1 MAQYI
6 NSLNSLN
13 SAQIIHGSYH
23 GNILVK
29 YLPVLLGYLDFVQ
42 WMGRIL
48 LGEMALLCR
57 PDKFHR
63 TFRHTC
69 RSLFDAFQLGI
80 HDHLPIAIFRMQTN
94 YAR

>member
-6 NSLNSLN
+6 NSLNSLK
-13 SAQIIHGSYH
+13 SAFYFPKN
-23 GNILVK
+23 GNFLVK

-57 PDKFHR
+57 PDNFHR
-63 TFRHTC
+63 TFRHTYL
-69 RSLFDAFQLGI
+69 SLFDAFQLGI
-80 HDHLPIAIFRMQTN
+80 HDHLPSIFRHLPLDLK
-94 YAR
+94 